1 MTETEYLRNVAQVL
15 DDVQDAVERAQI
27 DADCALSGLVLTIEL
42 DDGAKVVLNA
52 QAPTR
57 QLWLAARSGAM
68 HFAHDGRQWADL
80 RTGEEF
86 FAALS
91 RVVAGL
97 IGRPVVLRAA

>member
-1 MTETEYLRNVAQVL
+1 MTETEYLRSVSEVL
-15 DDVQDAVERAQI
+15 EDVQEAVERAQI
-27 DADCALSGLVLTIEL
+27 DADCALAGLVLTIEL
-42 DDGAKVVLNA
+42 DDGAKIVLNA

-91 RVVAGL
+91 RVISGL
-97 IGRPVVLRAA
+97 LGRPVALRAA

>member
-1 MTETEYLRNVAQVL
+1 MTETEYLRDVARVL
-15 DDVQDAVERAQI
+15 DEVQDAVDRAQI
-27 DADCALSGLVLTIEL
+27 DADCSLSGMVLTIEL

-68 HFAHDGRQWADL
+68 HFVQDGGLWVDL

-86 FAALS
+86 FAALT
-91 RVVAGL
+91 RVVSGL
-97 IGRPVVLRAA
+97 LGRPVTLRAA